1 MKAPTPKKSSKPTQ
15 IADAMANGQGGQR
28 CSGMKRLT
36 ILALMAF
43 CAAAQAAAPT
53 CLPMLN
59 GAGYPLA
66 PRWESAG
73 LGKHLVLMCTDAT
86 QSQAFAG
93 GLSCL
98 HADCNVNTFGAAML
112 KVLRADDKQAALD
125 TEWDKAVKWTCDAP
139 PDGAKAALCTER
151 AALIKAGWPTWSAGY
166 AAAVWRVKANGTA
179 TTRPAYSLINEVLGT
194 KEVARAPVGAICNVS
209 RPTAPATNG
218 DLRAEFGP
226 ANVAGVV
233 TICAKAAP

>member
-1 MKAPTPKKSSKPTQ
+1 
-15 IADAMANGQGGQR
+15 
-28 CSGMKRLT
+28 MKRLT

-59 GAGYPLA
+59 ASGYPLA
-66 PRWESAG
+66 PRWETG
-73 LGKHLVLMCTDAT
+73 TLGKHLVLMCTNAT
-86 QSQAFAG
+86 QSQAFPD

-98 HADCNVNTFGAAML
+98 HADCNVNAFGAAL
-112 KVLRADDKQAALD
+112 FKVMHADDRQAALD
-125 TEWDKAVKWTCDAP
+125 AEWAKGVKWTCDAP
-139 PDGAKAALCTER
+139 PDAAKANLCTER

-166 AAAVWRVKANGTA
+166 AAAVWRVRANGTA
-179 TTRPAYSLINEVLGT
+179 TTRPAYSLINGVLGT

-209 RPTAPATNG
+209 RPTAAATNG

-233 TICAKAAP
+233 TICSKAAP